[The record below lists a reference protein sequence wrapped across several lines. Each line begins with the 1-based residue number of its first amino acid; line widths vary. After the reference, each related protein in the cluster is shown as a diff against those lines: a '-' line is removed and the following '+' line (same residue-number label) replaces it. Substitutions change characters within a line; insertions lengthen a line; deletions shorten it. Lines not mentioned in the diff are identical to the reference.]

1 MLMNIIKK
9 ISGFINDNEYRL
21 QYINN
26 SINII
31 NYKEIKEFGE
41 NKIIVSSSYGL
52 SIING
57 SNLVVSKMLDNEI
70 LITGTITNIEFK

>member
-1 MLMNIIKK
+1 MNIIKK